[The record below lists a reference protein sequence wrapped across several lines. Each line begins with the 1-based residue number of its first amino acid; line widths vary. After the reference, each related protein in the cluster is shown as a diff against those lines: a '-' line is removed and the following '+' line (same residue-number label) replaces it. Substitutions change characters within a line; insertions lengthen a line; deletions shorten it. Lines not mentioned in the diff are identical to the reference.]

1 MGSHIA
7 LSLCRE
13 RAADGAW
20 AVLTVSDHG
29 VGIPADELPRVFDRF
44 YRGRNV
50 VGRVQGTGIGLAGV
64 RQIMEQHGGQVSV
77 TSAEGEGGGT
87 TVSVRFPLV
96 PLRIDEERES
106 SGAAAD

>member
-13 RAADGAW
+13 NGADGAW
-20 AVLTVSDHG
+20 AVLDVRDHG
-29 VGIPADELPRVFDRF
+29 VGIPEDELPRVFDRF

-50 VGRVQGTGIGLAGV
+50 VGKVQGTGIGLAGA
-64 RQIMEQHGGQVSV
+64 RQIIEQHGGQVTV

-87 TVSVRFPLV
+87 TVRVRFPLV
-96 PLRIDEERES
+96 LAAIVEVRT